1 MDLPLRPPN
10 LDRTLA
16 RIAGGLLGCSL
27 IASGGL
33 VFVAFEAT
41 TPIRLLRNHP
51 VGVTEGLGVIGL
63 FVAAAVSLSKLERL
77 SVENPQRLW
86 AISLLATA
94 AIVVVVVAAVRDSA
108 GLVLFIPE
116 LACVLVQIVALSW
129 PREREHVV

>member
-16 RIAGGLLGCSL
+16 RIARCLLGCSL
-27 IASGGL
+27 VASVGL
-33 VFVAFEAT
+33 VFVALAAT

-51 VGVTEGLGVIGL
+51 VGVTEILGVIGL
-63 FVAAAVSLSKLERL
+63 FVAAAVSLSKLERRT
-77 SVENPQRLW
+77 VENPQRLW

-108 GLVLFIPE
+108 GLVLCIPE

-129 PREREHVV
+129 PRERAHVV